1 MNIKRFKFQLNA
13 FFVLFF
19 IFFIAGCEKQKN
31 NKLAQNYYKMAMEE
45 LADIKNGKEYSCKR
59 AIDFVD
65 MAINIDE
72 KPEYLAFKATLL
84 FELGYDEIGENFFD
98 NALSKTKNEK
108 LRCEILNNKA
118 CLLAQVGMFNHDNG
132 KVDYAFNVWQ
142 DLIYNKDY
150 LTPEVAYFNQS
161 KFYIFKNNYELAK
174 EKLLRAVEISPNYI
188 DAHYYL
194 ALVYHNLSDIQA
206 VKNEIQTVLYLFPE
220 HKSAKRLEQILQ
232 NL

>member
-13 FFVLFF
+13 FFVCFF
-19 IFFIAGCEKQKN
+19 IFFISGCGKQKN

-45 LADIKNGKEYSCKR
+45 LSDMKNGKEYSCKR

-65 MAINIDE
+65 MAISLDD

-118 CLLAQVGMFNHDNG
+118 CLLAQVGMFNNDNS
-132 KVDYAFNVWQ
+132 KVDYAFNTWQ

-174 EKLLRAVEISPNYI
+174 EKLLRSIEISPNYI

-194 ALVYHNLSDIQA
+194 ALVYYNLSDIRA
-206 VKNEIQTVLYLFPE
+206 AKNEIQTVLYLFPE
-220 HKSAKRLEQILQ
+220 HKSAKRLQQILDK
-232 NL
+232 L